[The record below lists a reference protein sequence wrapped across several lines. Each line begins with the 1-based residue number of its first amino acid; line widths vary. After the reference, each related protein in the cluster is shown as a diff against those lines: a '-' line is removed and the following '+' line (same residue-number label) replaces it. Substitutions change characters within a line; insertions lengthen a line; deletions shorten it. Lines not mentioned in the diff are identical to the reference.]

1 MWVSSSR
8 WVMQNRAMLETFH
21 GVPISMS
28 EHYERHLNLETRTPF
43 DKLPSL
49 LALKMQQNAKEN

>member
-1 MWVSSSR
+1 
-8 WVMQNRAMLETFH
+8 MQNRAMLDTFH